1 MYVHISS
8 NLLIKVL
15 SSIYYYR
22 NALDIYIYCYY
33 IILNIAQVICQSCN
47 PLAFILNAS
56 KTYLNDIKK
65 QKQTKIYD
73 YHNEI

>member
-1 MYVHISS
+1 M
-8 NLLIKVL
+8 LW
-15 SSIYYYR
+15 IY
-22 NALDIYIYCYY
+22 IYIYCYY